1 MIKNSDLLRDKKIYL
16 SHITHIKNLPSI
28 LENGLLS
35 KNSLCTQK
43 IEIEDISDPNVQD
56 LRSDK
61 YLDGVPLHD
70 YVPLY
75 ISIPNPMLCMRQDIQ
90 NDLMIIAIDSKILDS
105 EKDIVCSDGNAAS
118 RKTQFYRGRFALM
131 NMNWPVLEDRSW
143 LKYEDGKRIK
153 CAEVLVHDSIE
164 TDYFKFFVLR
174 SSKNV
179 RFIQSLFREY
189 RFEIRVSPKHFF

>member
-1 MIKNSDLLRDKKIYL
+1 MIKNSDLLRDKRIYL

-43 IEIEDISDPNVQD
+43 IGVEDISDPDVQD
-56 LRSDK
+56 IRSDK
-61 YLDGVPLHD
+61 CLDGVPLHD

-90 NDLMIIAIDSKILDS
+90 NDLVIIAIDSKILDS
-105 EKDIVCSDGNAAS
+105 DKSIIYSDGNAAS
-118 RKTQFYRGRFALM
+118 YKTQFYRGKFALM
-131 NMNWPVLEDRSW
+131 KMNWQVLEDKSW
-143 LKYEDGKRIK
+143 SKHEDGKRIK
-153 CAEVLVHDSIE
+153 CAEVLVHDFIE
-164 TDYFKFFVLR
+164 KDYFKFFILR
-174 SSKNV
+174 SNKNV

-189 RFEIRVSPKHFF
+189 RLEIRVSPKYFF